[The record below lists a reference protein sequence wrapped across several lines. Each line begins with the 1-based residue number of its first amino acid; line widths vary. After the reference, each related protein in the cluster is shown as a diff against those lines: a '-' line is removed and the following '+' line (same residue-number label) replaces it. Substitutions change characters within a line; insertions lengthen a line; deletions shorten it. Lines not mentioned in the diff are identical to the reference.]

1 MTFVYIVLAS
11 IALSLLVLLGLGK
24 YTANKSTAVK
34 KVDVAAAL
42 RELLLARAEGRI
54 DQAEFDRQQVVL
66 HATVLDP
73 AQGQTG
79 FSPVL
84 GKKLGFIAAALVL
97 ALGVVAIWVSSPSID
112 STKTASVIAPGAML
126 PVTQTPQAS
135 SGGDLNTVVKKLADK
150 MANDPNNGEGWLLL
164 AKTYSELRRHAEAD
178 AAYTKASALVTL
190 DAQALADWA
199 DAHVMTK
206 DRKWDDEG
214 RKIVKRAIA
223 ADPKHVKALALA
235 GSEAFDRADYKAA
248 IDFWKRMKAVAPAD
262 SMDSKLADANIAE
275 ANTALSGKKPAA
287 AAVEPG
293 VAIGAVAGVV
303 TLSPKLKGK
312 VSAGATLFVTAKTP
326 DGAGAPLAVWR
337 YKGSD
342 FPIEFRLDD
351 SSAIMPGRTISQFSE
366 VLVTAKVSK
375 SGSAEP
381 GKGDLLATPVK
392 ARLGNTTLVV
402 ELDAER

>member
-11 IALSLLVLLGLGK
+11 IALSLLVLWGLGK

-42 RELLLARAEGRI
+42 RELLLVRAEGRI
-54 DQAEFDRQQVVL
+54 DQAEFDRQQAVL
-66 HATVLDP
+66 HAAVLDP
-73 AQGQTG
+73 AQAQRG
-79 FSPVL
+79 FSLVL
-84 GKKLGFIAAALVL
+84 GKKLGFIAGALVL
-97 ALGVVAIWVSSPSID
+97 ALAVVAIWVSSPSID
-112 STKTASVIAPGAML
+112 STKTASLIEPGAMP
-126 PVTQTPQAS
+126 PVTQTPKAS
-135 SGGDLNTVVKKLADK
+135 SGGDLNTVVKKLAEK

-164 AKTYSELRRHAEAD
+164 AKTYSELRRYAEAD
-178 AAYTKASALVTL
+178 VAYAKASALVPL

-214 RKIVKRAIA
+214 RKIVKRAVA

-235 GSEAFDRADYKAA
+235 GSEAFDRADYKVA
-248 IDFWKRMKAVAPAD
+248 IDFWRRIKAVAPAD

-275 ANTALSGKKPAA
+275 ANAVLSGKKSAPV
-287 AAVEPG
+287 AVEPA
-293 VAIGAVAGVV
+293 VAIEAVAGVV

-312 VSAGATLFVTAKTP
+312 VSAEDTLFVTAKTL

-351 SSAIMPGRTISQFSE
+351 SSAIMPGRIISGFPE

-392 ARLGNTTLVV
+392 AKLGNTTLVV
-402 ELDAER
+402 ELNAER